1 MDTPN
6 WGDHVLLRCIH
17 RRKQYL
23 IRLKNGATLN
33 TQLGA
38 VSHDEIKKRTY
49 GDIVEFGNSQK
60 GSWKNKVVILRPT
73 FQDIV
78 IKISRSCTPVY
89 PKDMAQIAML
99 LNLKEGDRV
108 LEAGTGSG
116 LFAMFLS
123 RCVGKTG
130 EVWSYETREDFYK
143 DAQLR
148 ANVLHPNHNI
158 KFFLGN
164 VTTCNPPVPF
174 DAIVLD
180 LADPWTV
187 ISTLVSH
194 LRLGASLVCILPN
207 MTQII
212 HLLHTLK
219 QQKVPLLFESMEEVS
234 VRQWQCNLPT
244 LRPAFQI
251 QRHTAFLLTFRRTK
265 EYIEIRHEK
274 EKKLQESG
282 ADYLIYSYIDESVEN
297 Y

>member
-1 MDTPN
+1 MLRPLHWSFCHSFQQFPSFLSCYKQSRSQLQWRPFTTEATSNHQPTESSPTPSAGNPMDTPN

-180 LADPWTV
+180 LADPCDFDTCFTS
-187 ISTLVSH
+187 STRCLLSLYSSKHDSNNSSPSH
-194 LRLGASLVCILPN
+194 SE
-207 MTQII
+207 T
-212 HLLHTLK
+212 TK
-219 QQKVPLLFESMEEVS
+219 SS
-234 VRQWQCNLPT
+234 S
-244 LRPAFQI
+244 AFREHGRS
-251 QRHTAFLLTFRRTK
+251 QR
-265 EYIEIRHEK
+265 
-274 EKKLQESG
+274 
-282 ADYLIYSYIDESVEN
+282 
-297 Y
+297 